1 MNNIYKTALL
11 LGAAMTIMIS
21 AGCGGWLDV
30 PVEATE
36 PADAV
41 DYTDHAGADNLLA
54 GCYSIVSSSRSVG
67 SWAVLAVTAVRG
79 DDTEK
84 GNPSPTDQADL
95 AQFHEFNYSTASSF
109 WALGNAWNDQ
119 YWAIVKMNEAI
130 AGFGKYKETGA
141 DAVKMDEYIA
151 QVRVLR
157 AYTYF
162 RIARLFGAVPV
173 FTSYEEQLAAPRRS
187 TFENVMKFIIKEMEE
202 AAPALQDKKPN
213 QMDMKGAVTR
223 YTAYAVQAKA
233 AAEILDYTTMLSA
246 TDAIISSYGE
256 SALVPDYSQV
266 FSSAGNLS
274 DENLF
279 EMQYSSYTNPQTS
292 DDNFFAFQGPAHQI
306 ESVKKY
312 NGGNLGGG
320 WGFLPPSEKLDR
332 FMKERGE
339 GVRYA
344 VSILKVGE
352 ETFAGDIIVAD
363 PSKPYP
369 SMYSGKA
376 YCPSVLCPDNRFSW
390 GSNNSIK
397 LIRYS
402 DILLLNAEARVMTG
416 QNADQPFNWVRKRAG
431 MPQLTDVTFEQ
442 IMDERMAELCLE
454 AGERY
459 FDLVRTGLGT
469 RELEGYTD
477 DKRFYPLPQVAIDN
491 YKILLEDP
499 Q

>member
-1 MNNIYKTALL
+1 MNNISKWTLL
-11 LGAAMTIMIS
+11 LSAIVAIMTS
-21 AGCGGWLDV
+21 TGCKGWLDI

-41 DYTDHAGADNLLA
+41 DYTEYSGADNLLA
-54 GCYSIVSSSRSVG
+54 GCYSIVGSSRSVG
-67 SWAVLAVTAVRG
+67 SWAILAVTAIRG

-95 AQFHEFNYSTASSF
+95 TQFHEFNYSTASSF

-130 AGFGKYKETGA
+130 QGFSKYKAAGA
-141 DAVKMDEYIA
+141 DAAKMDEYIA

-173 FTSYEEQLAAPRRS
+173 FTSYDEQLAGPRRK
-187 TFENVMKFIIKEMEE
+187 TYENVMKFIINEMAE

-213 QMDMKGAVTR
+213 QMAMKGAVTR

-233 AAEILDYTTMLSA
+233 AAEILDYQTMLSA
-246 TDAIISSYGE
+246 TDAIISAYGE
-256 SALVPDYSQV
+256 SALVSDYTQV

-274 DENLF
+274 DENLL

-292 DDNFFAFQGPAHQI
+292 DDNFFAFQGPAHSV
-306 ESVKKY
+306 ESVKTF
-312 NGGNLGGG
+312 NGGSLGGG
-320 WGFLPPSEKLDR
+320 WGFLPPSGKLDQ
-332 FMKERGE
+332 FMNARGE

-352 ETFAGDIIVAD
+352 ATFAGDKILAD
-363 PSKPYP
+363 ASKPYP
-369 SMYSGKA
+369 TMYSGKA
-376 YCPSVLCPDNRFSW
+376 YCPSQLCPDNRFSW

-402 DILLLNAEARVMTG
+402 DILLLNAEAKVGLG
-416 QNADQPFNWVRKRAG
+416 QNGDQPFNWVRKRAG
-431 MPQLTDVTFEQ
+431 MPQLAGVTFEQ
-442 IMDERMAELCLE
+442 IMDERFAELCLE
-454 AGERY
+454 TGERY
-459 FDLVRTGLGT
+459 FDVVRTGLGSK
-469 RELEGYTD
+469 ELSGYTD
-477 DKRFYPLPQVAIDN
+477 DKRFYPLPQVAIDA
-491 YKILLEDP
+491 YKVLLEDP
-499 Q
+499 E

>member
-1 MNNIYKTALL
+1 MNKISKIALL
-11 LGAAMTIMIS
+11 LGAVITMMTS
-21 AGCGGWLDV
+21 TGCDGWLDI

-41 DYTDHAGADNLLA
+41 DYTDFAGADNLLA
-54 GCYSIVSSSRSVG
+54 GCYSIVSSSRSLG
-67 SWAVLAVTAVRG
+67 SWAILAVTAVRG

-95 AQFHEFNYSTASSF
+95 TQYHEFNYSTAGSF

-119 YWAIVKMNEAI
+119 FWAIVKMNEAI
-130 AGFGKYKETGA
+130 SGFGKYKAAGA
-141 DAVKMDEYIA
+141 DAAKMDEYIA

-162 RIARLFGAVPV
+162 RIARLFGAIPV
-173 FTSYEEQLAAPRRS
+173 FTSYEEQLAGPRRS
-187 TFENVMKFIIKEMEE
+187 TFENVMKFVINEMAE

-213 QMDMKGAVTR
+213 QMTVKGAVTR

-233 AAEILDYTTMLSA
+233 AAEILDYDTMLSA
-246 TDAIISSYGE
+246 TDAIISKYGE
-256 SALVPDYSQV
+256 GALTADYTKV

-292 DDNFFAFQGPAHQI
+292 DDNFFAFQGPAHAI

-320 WGFLPPSEKLDR
+320 WGFLPPSEKLEK
-332 FMKERGE
+332 FMKDRGE
-339 GVRYA
+339 GVRYS

-352 ETFAGDIIVAD
+352 TTFAGDKLIAD

-376 YCPSVLCPDNRFSW
+376 YCPSDLCPDNRFSW

-397 LIRYS
+397 IIRYS
-402 DILLLNAEARVMTG
+402 DILLLNAEAKVKKS
-416 QNADQPFNWVRKRAG
+416 QNGDQPFNWVRKRAG
-431 MPQLTDVTFEQ
+431 MPQLTGVTFEQ

-459 FDLVRTGLGT
+459 FDVVRTGLGT
-469 RELEGYTD
+469 KELKGYTE

-491 YKILLEDP
+491 YKMLLEDP
-499 Q
+499 E